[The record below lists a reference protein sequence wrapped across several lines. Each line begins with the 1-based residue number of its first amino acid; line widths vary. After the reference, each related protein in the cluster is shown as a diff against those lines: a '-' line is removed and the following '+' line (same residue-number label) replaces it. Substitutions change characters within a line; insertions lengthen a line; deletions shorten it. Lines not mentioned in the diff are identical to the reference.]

1 MDGLVALEDVLTIE
15 VGSRVFRPEEDW
27 AGYIGDRLEQGFK
40 DAVHPVDRAV
50 AEHLKSVLKYVE
62 HFHGRNPW
70 NGQLVNP
77 SNRLQRRSGK
87 GIQSIR
93 DSAKHD
99 TGDDL
104 GDISVSLGTGSMSIH
119 EEGGVIR
126 PSRAKYLT
134 IPLPS
139 ACDRRGVPLKKSAR
153 DWPDTF
159 VIRSKRGNL
168 LIVQKNEDGGITPL
182 YLLKSSV
189 RIKARLGLEKTWT
202 DYVDNRLE
210 RRIIDGI
217 EKALNDVRF

>member
-1 MDGLVALEDVLTIE
+1 MEVSVPLEDVLAVE
-15 VGSRVFRPEEDW
+15 VGSKTFRPGEDW
-27 AGYIGDRLEQGFK
+27 PGYIGERLEQGFK
-40 DAVHPVDRAV
+40 DAVTPVERAV
-50 AEHLKSVLKYVE
+50 SDHLKSVLKYVE

-77 SNRLQRRSGK
+77 SNRLQSRSGK
-87 GIQSIR
+87 GVQSIR
-93 DSAKHD
+93 DSVKLD
-99 TGDDL
+99 SGPTLDDVQGSISTGTM
-104 GDISVSLGTGSMSIH
+104 GIH

-126 PSRAKYLT
+126 PSRSKYLT

-139 ACDRRGVPLKKSAR
+139 ALDRRGVPLKKSAR

-168 LIVQKNEDGGITPL
+168 LIVQKRKGGGITPL

-189 RIKARLGLEKTWT
+189 RIKARLGLERTWT
-202 DYVDNRLE
+202 DYVDGRLE
-210 RRIIDGI
+210 GRIIDGI